1 MSIEWNYP
9 FLPGKLRFEKY
20 GHGGQNGR
28 GLVDSRTAEGVKAA
42 AGAGPRPW
50 LKIPLTA
57 VSSCGLRNEKEFFIA
72 ADQTYVLE
80 NENDDVFLPDL
91 AAQAKTKG
99 I

>member
-28 GLVDSRTAEGVKAA
+28 GLVGSRTAEGVKAA
-42 AGAGPRPW
+42 AGTGPRPW

>member
-28 GLVDSRTAEGVKAA
+28 GLVDSRTAEGVKAD
-42 AGAGPRPW
+42 AGAGPGPW

-57 VSSCGLRNEKEFFIA
+57 VSGCGLRNEKEFFIA

-91 AAQAKTKG
+91 AAQAKAKG

>member
-28 GLVDSRTAEGVKAA
+28 GLVGSRTAEGVKAA
-42 AGAGPRPW
+42 AGTGPRPL

-57 VSSCGLRNEKEFFIA
+57 VSGCGLWNEKEFFIV
-72 ADQTYVLE
+72 ADRTYVLG
-80 NENDDVFLPDL
+80 NKNDDVFLPDQV
-91 AAQAKTKG
+91 AQAKAEG

>member
-42 AGAGPRPW
+42 AGTGTRPW

-57 VSSCGLRNEKEFFIA
+57 VSGCGLCNEKEFFIV
-72 ADQTYVLE
+72 ADQSYVLG
-80 NENDDVFLPDL
+80 NKNDDVFLPDL